1 MTMSGQR
8 EASEPGPY
16 MVSEIPAVKID
27 YRGLI
32 TYAKSINKTVPELND
47 AEKNQFISDSSM
59 QEIRKIMLIP

>member
-8 EASEPGPY
+8 KASEPRPY

-32 TYAKSINKTVPELND
+32 AYAKSINKTVPELSD
-47 AEKNQFISDSSM
+47 AEKNRFISDSSI
-59 QEIRKIMLIP
+59 QDIRKMMLIP

>member
-8 EASEPGPY
+8 KMSEPGPY

-32 TYAKSINKTVPELND
+32 AYAKSINKTVPELSD